1 MKFIVTAR
9 MKDGSE
15 RKGYVEL
22 PVPENSIVKIPGFRS
37 PIPTEI
43 RKELKR
49 QIRDKFGMTKSI
61 AISNA

>member
-1 MKFIVTAR
+1 MKFIVR
-9 MKDGSE
+9 VVMKDGSE

-22 PVPENSIVKIPGFRS
+22 PVPENKVVEIPGFRS

-49 QIRDKFGMTKSI
+49 QIRDKFEMTKSI